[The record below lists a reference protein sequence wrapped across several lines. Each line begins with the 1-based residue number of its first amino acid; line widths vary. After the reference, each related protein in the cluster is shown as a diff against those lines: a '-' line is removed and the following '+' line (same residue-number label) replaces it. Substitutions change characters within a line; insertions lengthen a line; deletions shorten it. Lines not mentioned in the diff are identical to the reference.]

1 MKGTTGKVGLPLMRS
16 VLTALA
22 KSIIIGLMATA
33 SATFSAIEN
42 ENYGSTISHKTTP
55 IISNE
60 EMKDV
65 MEINIYL
72 EEPGLL
78 NKDVSETIDN

>member
-33 SATFSAIEN
+33 SATVSAIEN

-72 EEPGLL
+72 EERGLL